1 MAYLSK
7 MYLFSRYGGVPNMD
21 VLRLT
26 LRQLQIFVAVARS
39 GSTTAASVD
48 VSLSQSATSSALNE
62 LERLLSLQL
71 FDRAGK
77 RLLLNDNGRAL
88 LPRALALLDGAAS
101 IELMSRD
108 GSAQAQ
114 SLRIGA
120 STTIGNYVL
129 PKLLARYVAA
139 QQPGKASAWRS
150 KVVIENTA
158 AICAAVAAFELDV
171 GLIEGPCHQAALA
184 VTPWRQDEMVVVASP
199 ASDLARMSLAG
210 ERAPL
215 RTLREQVWL
224 VRESGSGTREATD
237 QSLLPHLRSYR
248 RSIELGSSE
257 AIKHAAE
264 AGLGVACLSS
274 WVVNEAV
281 EAGRLCRIAT
291 TLPRQLRQCHLV
303 VHRDKQ
309 PTPALLAFVDQMS
322 DGAGSAP

>member
-1 MAYLSK
+1 M
-7 MYLFSRYGGVPNMD
+7 NT
-21 VLRLT
+21 LRLT

-39 GSTTAASVD
+39 GTTTAASAEIA
-48 VSLSQSATSSALNE
+48 LSQSATSSAVNE
-62 LERLLSLQL
+62 LERLLSLRL

-88 LPRALALLDGAAS
+88 LPRALALLDGAAG

-129 PKLLARYVAA
+129 
-139 QQPGKASAWRS
+139 AWRS
-150 KVVIENTA
+150 KVVIGNTA
-158 AICAAVAAFELDV
+158 AICDAVAAFELDV

-184 VTPWRQDEMVVVASP
+184 VTPWHQDEMVVVTSP
-199 ASDLARMSLAG
+199 DSAWARMSLAG
-210 ERAPL
+210 ERVPM
-215 RTLREQVWL
+215 RTLREGVWL
-224 VRESGSGTREATD
+224 VRELGSGTREATD

-264 AGLGVACLSS
+264 AGMGVACLSS
-274 WVVNEAV
+274 WVVSDAL

-291 TLPRQLRQCHLV
+291 TLPRQLRQSHLV

-309 PTPALLAFVDQMS
+309 PTASLLAFVDQVF
-322 DGAGSAP
+322 GAENTAP